1 MPTTLLLAPPPSG
14 FPDLP
19 TDLDCVGGV
28 SVCMCVKPT
37 RIGDTCCLW
46 NELKIVKQKLQSW
59 YPISCHPLLTLAP
72 AYYLPCGELRL
83 GARTQ
88 SVGYGH
94 PKCFQRMFNYLLFWH
109 YCAAHC
115 LNEMPFPW
123 RDSHK
128 WVWNIINKKSNL
140 SNVKSFFMCN
150 DDPINILK
158 VFLEV
163 LLLGIISW
171 VGLYSLIT
179 KKWLRIWRRQ

>member
-1 MPTTLLLAPPPSG
+1 MLLVEWIENCKTEAPIMIPHFLPPPFAFSASLLLA
-14 FPDLP
+14 
-19 TDLDCVGGV
+19 
-28 SVCMCVKPT
+28 
-37 RIGDTCCLW
+37 
-46 NELKIVKQKLQSW
+46 
-59 YPISCHPLLTLAP
+59 
-72 AYYLPCGELRL
+72 LPCGELRL

-128 WVWNIINKKSNL
+128 WVWNIINKESNL

-150 DDPINILK
+150 ENPINILK

-163 LLLGIISW
+163 ILLRYHLMGRT
-171 VGLYSLIT
+171 LSLIT
-179 KKWLRIWRRQ
+179 KEWLKIWTTNTNQWCRNRGGQGATGPP